1 MYSIKATKE
10 VANIIRSKDNIIEQ
24 MLELKK
30 NYRKKGVRQYIDQL
44 IYMAMHHEDDLEFK
58 YILYCIVKY
67 FYGLEVAEVKAP
79 LPKLPMA
86 SYSKK
91 YHYNPEELNDLLYE
105 NKDIIA
111 QCKALREHK
120 NMKGLDEYLD
130 DVFEFY
136 DYDVALAK
144 QTRDFEIFCINKY
157 FYGLD
162 VPEVKP
168 QPFDLRPYLKERTII
183 KKEEIP
189 KEFTAFEDIK
199 KDDKVQILNGAFK
212 GAVGIV
218 SDVNEEA
225 LQLTVILDLFDQTL
239 PVEIDT
245 ETDKVL
251 KIDDEL

>member
-1 MYSIKATKE
+1 MYSIRATKE

-30 NYRKKGVRQYIDQL
+30 NYRKKGVRQYINRL

-67 FYGLEVAEVKAP
+67 FYGLEVAKVKAP

-91 YHYNPEELNDLLYE
+91 YHYIPDELNDLLKE
-105 NKDIIA
+105 NEDIIT
-111 QCKALREHK
+111 QCKALRANK
-120 NMKGLDEYLD
+120 NMEGLDEYID
-130 DVFEFY
+130 YVFEFY
-136 DYDVALAK
+136 DYDVALAN

-168 QPFDLRPYLKERTII
+168 QPFDLRPYLKERTIT

-212 GAVGIV
+212 DMVGKV
-218 SDVNEEA
+218 SNVNKES
-225 LQLTVILDLFDQTL
+225 LTVSLNLFEQTFLIELDSK
-239 PVEIDT
+239 
-245 ETDKVL
+245 TDKVL